1 MAQGQ
6 HRTVMC
12 FIKYLQKL
20 RVVTGTVL
28 GGGIYR
34 RTPEESVGHP
44 LGRPASCS

>member
-6 HRTVMC
+6 HCTVVC

-20 RVVTGTVL
+20 RLVTGTVL

-34 RTPEESVGHP
+34 HTPEESVGHT
-44 LGRPASCS
+44 LGHWASCS